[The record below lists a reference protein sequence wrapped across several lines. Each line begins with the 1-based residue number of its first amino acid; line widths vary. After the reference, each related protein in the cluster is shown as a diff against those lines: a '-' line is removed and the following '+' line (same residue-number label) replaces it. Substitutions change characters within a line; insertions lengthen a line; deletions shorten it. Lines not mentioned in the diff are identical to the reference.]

1 MPASTRHVRRLSAV
15 VVVLGLLPA
24 GLHAQSVRGKVS
36 VETRIFP
43 NGPAFPD
50 QRHATASPS
59 LALEPEFAWE
69 SNTGERLFRITPFV
83 RIDAN
88 DGRRTHVDL
97 REASALFLGDGWTLF
112 TGLGK
117 VFWGKTEAHHVVDI
131 INQTDGVEDIDTE
144 DKLGQ
149 PMINATLERDW
160 GALDIFLLPY
170 FRERTY
176 PSDWGRLRGPLP
188 ILDDAVY
195 EARAERWHPDVA
207 VRWSSFTGDL
217 DLGVSA
223 FRGTS
228 REPRL
233 VPTAVDGQL
242 VLQPHYDL
250 IDQVSIDAQ
259 WTRGPTLWK
268 LEAMTRGGHG
278 DRFGATI
285 FGLEHTFFNLGSG
298 GADLGVLG
306 EVMLDGRDTSAP
318 FIAFDNDVF
327 VGARWAFNDTA
338 DTSVLGGPIVDYE
351 TGEVV
356 AFLEWERRFG
366 DRWIAGLEG
375 RWLLNTD
382 RQAPLHGLRDDDFLT
397 LRLSRFF

>member
-97 REASALFLGDGWTLF
+97 REASALFLGDSWTLF
-112 TGLGK
+112 TGVGK
-117 VFWGKTEAHHVVDI
+117 VFWGTTEAHHLVDI
-131 INQTDGVEDIDTE
+131 VNQTDGVEDIDTE

-149 PMINATLERDW
+149 PMINVTLERDW
-160 GALDIFLLPY
+160 GALDVFLLPY

-176 PSDWGRLRGPLP
+176 AGDRGRLRGPLP
-188 ILDDAVY
+188 ILADAVY
-195 EARAERWHPDVA
+195 QAQAERWHPDVA

-233 VPTAVDGQL
+233 VPTTG
-242 VLQPHYDL
+242 
-250 IDQVSIDAQ
+250 
-259 WTRGPTLWK
+259 
-268 LEAMTRGGHG
+268 
-278 DRFGATI
+278 
-285 FGLEHTFFNLGSG
+285 
-298 GADLGVLG
+298 
-306 EVMLDGRDTSAP
+306 DGRSRVISLFVISRSVVRVHSPAP
-318 FIAFDNDVF
+318 
-327 VGARWAFNDTA
+327 R
-338 DTSVLGGPIVDYE
+338 
-351 TGEVV
+351 
-356 AFLEWERRFG
+356 
-366 DRWIAGLEG
+366 
-375 RWLLNTD
+375 
-382 RQAPLHGLRDDDFLT
+382 
-397 LRLSRFF
+397 